1 MWNLYITLGRL
12 TYNYGLFET
21 DFIEQAKRDLQE
33 RYPDGK
39 VFAIQVQVNVL
50 TLSPEEEIIYS
61 F

>member
-12 TYNYGLFET
+12 TYNYGLFGT
-21 DFIEQAKRDLQE
+21 DFIEQAKMDLQE

>member
-50 TLSPEEEIIYS
+50 TLSPDEEIIYS